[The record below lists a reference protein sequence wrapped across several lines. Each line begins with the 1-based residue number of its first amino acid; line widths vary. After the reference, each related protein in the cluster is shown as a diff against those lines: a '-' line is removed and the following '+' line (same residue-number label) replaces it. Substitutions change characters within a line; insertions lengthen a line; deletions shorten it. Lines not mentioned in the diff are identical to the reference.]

1 MRGKISKMSFLMR
14 ISSLLCLVLFYGCG
28 VSSLYGPAYYDET
41 NLGEGL
47 MRVTF
52 KGGEHPT
59 TGELC
64 LLRCAEVCLE
74 SGYSHFEVVDSET
87 GSSLQNSPSTY
98 PFNGHYFHD
107 DPFIHDMPFS
117 AKTIRMHKNLP
128 EGEFAYDARE
138 ISISLKRKYEIK

>member
-1 MRGKISKMSFLMR
+1 MRAKISKMSFLMR
-14 ISSLLCLVLFYGCG
+14 ILSLLCLVLFYGCG

-52 KGGEHPT
+52 KGGEHPI

-87 GSSLQNSPSTY
+87 GSSLQKIRLPPIPFTDIIFMMILLSTTCPSLPR
-98 PFNGHYFHD
+98 PFVCTKNCQKESSHTMPVKFQFH
-107 DPFIHDMPFS
+107 
-117 AKTIRMHKNLP
+117 
-128 EGEFAYDARE
+128 
-138 ISISLKRKYEIK
+138 